1 MSGLTGALLLLSLCN
16 WLEDAVPSLST
27 ATAWGGVIAL
37 LLYVGCYQVQCT
49 PVLLSTQQLQT
60 LSCVIQFSFGPIVWL
75 LVGELYPLEVRTE
88 GIALCTF
95 TNFGTLL
102 IIE

>member
-1 MSGLTGALLLLSLCN
+1 MSGLTGALVLLSLCK

-27 ATAWGGVIAL
+27 ATAWGGVAAL
-37 LLYVGCYQVQCT
+37 LLYVGCYQVQHSCILCPLRT
-49 PVLLSTQQLQT
+49 FDIFGCVL
-60 LSCVIQFSFGPIVWL
+60 QFSFGPIVWL

-95 TNFGTLL
+95 TNFGNVT